1 MGTASLVT
9 TQRENR
15 LAMPA
20 PEYSTEQIKL
30 LAETVAKG
38 CDQNELAF
46 FLQVAKLKRLDP
58 FTGQIH
64 VVKRW
69 DSSLGKEK
77 ISIQTGV
84 DGYRAI
90 ASRTG
95 DLAGIDDPEYDSEVE
110 EHPNWSKITVYRY
123 GRGDEKVPY
132 RATARWGEYVQ
143 TYKDKQTGELK
154 PNPMW
159 KRMPYLMLGKV
170 AESLALRKAFPDEL
184 SGMYTNEEMGQ
195 ADNETPGVTPNS
207 VMGKPQVQMPK
218 STDEKKPPVQTGKA
232 ETTQQ
237 FGPPEG
243 ANARGPSYDPSK
255 ESTKGQQTQQVASQ
269 GKQDVKGVTE
279 ISGEITNAK
288 LGTGTAEEILFLVV
302 DGKVV
307 SVPKHL
313 IDAEMV
319 VGAKVL
325 ITATKRTVGKTDQ
338 YMTSTVEMLV
348 APVQEGEVI
357 DAEYEDVKPTEEK
370 REPGQPDPI
379 LEEYRAAGLGGI
391 FDDAPPKAKVEENV
405 GTPEP
410 TPTTATKPGKIG
422 PKRAQR
428 LYAIRGQN
436 WKNTGLTEAIFKKI
450 LLSLPIPVEHLS
462 DLEIGMY
469 ETMEKICTGEDDWKN
484 YVDD

>member
-1 MGTASLVT
+1 MEVESMSTNLVAVNKET
-9 TQRENR
+9 R
-15 LAMPA
+15 LTMPA
-20 PEYSTEQIKL
+20 PEYSNEQIKL

-110 EHPNWSKITVYRY
+110 EHPNWAKITVYRY

-195 ADNETPGVTPNS
+195 ADNETPGITPAS
-207 VMGKPQVQMPK
+207 VAKPQVAMPK
-218 STDEKKPPVQTGKA
+218 STDEKKPPVQTQQQGKA
-232 ETTQQ
+232 ETSR
-237 FGPPEG
+237 E
-243 ANARGPSYDPSK
+243 SK
-255 ESTKGQQTQQVASQ
+255 EADTSKTTTTAATTTGSTVGGNSAEIKP
-269 GKQDVKGVTE
+269 E
-279 ISGEITNAK
+279 RISGTITDVRQ
-288 LGTGTAEEILFLVV
+288 GTGKAEGMVFLIV
-302 DGKVV
+302 DKKIIVIPPSLV
-307 SVPKHL
+307 
-313 IDAEMV
+313 DAEMV
-319 VGAKVL
+319 TGANILLDAEKKPSSKGDTY
-325 ITATKRTVGKTDQ
+325 TAFA
-338 YMTSTVEMLV
+338 VEMV
-348 APVQEGEVI
+348 VPPIREGEII
-357 DAEYEDVKPTEEK
+357 DAEVSEPEVK
-370 REPGQPDPI
+370 REPGQPDPV
-379 LEEYRAAGLGGI
+379 LEEARSAGLGGI
-391 FDDAPPKAKVEENV
+391 FDEAPPKTKAAENP
-405 GTPEP
+405 GQEAPPATE
-410 TPTTATKPGKIG
+410 ATKPGTAG
-422 PKRAQR
+422 LKRAQR
-428 LYAIRGQN
+428 LHTLISQN
-436 WKNTGLTEAIFKKI
+436 HKNTGFTEDLLKKYLATQRLEHARDLACPPKGSEAFNAYEYACGMAVGEIDWHEI
-450 LLSLPIPVEHLS
+450 L
-462 DLEIGMY
+462 
-469 ETMEKICTGEDDWKN
+469 ED
-484 YVDD
+484 

>member
-1 MGTASLVT
+1 MEEIMGNELAVQKET
-9 TQRENR
+9 R
-15 LAMPA
+15 LAKPVA
-20 PEYSTEQIKL
+20 EFSNEQIRL
-30 LAETVAKG
+30 LGETVAKG

-69 DSSLGKEK
+69 DSSAGKDK
-77 ISIQTGV
+77 MVIQTGI
-84 DGYRAI
+84 DGYRVVA
-90 ASRTG
+90 ARTNE
-95 DLAGIDDPEYDSEVE
+95 LAGIDEPEYDSEDG
-110 EHPNWSKITVYRY
+110 EHPNTAKVTVYRY

-132 RATARWGEYVQ
+132 KATARWGEYVQ

-154 PNPMW
+154 ANPMW
-159 KRMPYLMLGKV
+159 RRMPYLMLGKV
-170 AESLALRKAFPDEL
+170 AEALALRKAFPDEL
-184 SGMYTNEEMGQ
+184 SGVYTNEEMDQ
-195 ADNETPGVTPNS
+195 ADNEPRGVTPDS

-232 ETTQQ
+232 ETV
-237 FGPPEG
+237 
-243 ANARGPSYDPSK
+243 
-255 ESTKGQQTQQVASQ
+255 QQTQQVAAQ
-269 GKQDVKGVTE
+269 GQQQTKPEE

-288 LGTGTAEEILFLVV
+288 FGTGSAEGILFLVV
-302 DGKVV
+302 NGKVV

-391 FDDAPPKAKVEENV
+391 FDDAPPKAKVEAAPAAQAAPAEDSTSP
-405 GTPEP
+405 GT
-410 TPTTATKPGKIG
+410 AGM
-422 PKRAQR
+422 KRAKR
-428 LYAIRGQN
+428 LHTLITQN
-436 WKNTGLTEAIFKKI
+436 HKNTLFTEDLLKKYLATQRI
-450 LLSLPIPVEHLS
+450 EHAR
-462 DLEIGMY
+462 DLACPPKGSEAFNAY
-469 ETMEKICTGEDDWKN
+469 EYACSMAVGEVDWHEVLDD
-484 YVDD
+484 

>member
-1 MGTASLVT
+1 
-9 TQRENR
+9 
-15 LAMPA
+15 
-20 PEYSTEQIKL
+20 
-30 LAETVAKG
+30 VAA
-38 CDQNELAF
+38 Q
-46 FLQVAKLKRLDP
+46 
-58 FTGQIH
+58 
-64 VVKRW
+64 
-69 DSSLGKEK
+69 
-77 ISIQTGV
+77 
-84 DGYRAI
+84 
-90 ASRTG
+90 
-95 DLAGIDDPEYDSEVE
+95 
-110 EHPNWSKITVYRY
+110 
-123 GRGDEKVPY
+123 
-132 RATARWGEYVQ
+132 
-143 TYKDKQTGELK
+143 
-154 PNPMW
+154 
-159 KRMPYLMLGKV
+159 
-170 AESLALRKAFPDEL
+170 
-184 SGMYTNEEMGQ
+184 
-195 ADNETPGVTPNS
+195 
-207 VMGKPQVQMPK
+207 
-218 STDEKKPPVQTGKA
+218 
-232 ETTQQ
+232 
-237 FGPPEG
+237 
-243 ANARGPSYDPSK
+243 
-255 ESTKGQQTQQVASQ
+255 GQQQT
-269 GKQDVKGVTE
+269 KPEE

-288 LGTGTAEEILFLVV
+288 FGTGSAEGILFLVV
-302 DGKVV
+302 NGKVV

>member
-1 MGTASLVT
+1 MEEDRMSTNLVAVQKDT
-9 TQRENR
+9 R
-15 LAMPA
+15 LTMPA

-110 EHPNWSKITVYRY
+110 EHPNWAKITVYRY

-195 ADNETPGVTPNS
+195 ADNETPGITPAS
-207 VMGKPQVQMPK
+207 LQKPPVSMPK
-218 STDEKKPPVQTGKA
+218 STDERKVENKPAAQQGKA
-232 ETTQQ
+232 EAAPQ
-237 FGPPEG
+237 
-243 ANARGPSYDPSK
+243 
-255 ESTKGQQTQQVASQ
+255 GQQTASQ
-269 GKQDVKGVTE
+269 GQQEAALEKL
-279 ISGEITNAK
+279 SGEISTVTPGKN
-288 LGTGTAEEILFLVV
+288 GVV
-302 DGKVV
+302 VLAV
-307 SVPKHL
+307 SGNGVIVPARLATDDL
-313 IDAEMV
+313 I
-319 VGAKVL
+319 VGAKILCSVAKVTIKGNKML
-325 ITATKRTVGKTDQ
+325 EVREI
-338 YMTSTVEMLV
+338 EMVML
-348 APVQEGEVI
+348 PVQEGEII
-357 DAEYEDVKPTEEK
+357 DAEVS
-370 REPGQPDPI
+370 EPEPAKGPDPF
-379 LEEYRAAGLGGI
+379 LDEARAAGVGGI
-391 FDDAPPKAKVEENV
+391 FDDAPPPKTQAAPATQEAAGE
-405 GTPEP
+405 
-410 TPTTATKPGKIG
+410 ATKPGTIG
-422 PKRAQR
+422 VKRARR
-428 LYAIRGQN
+428 LYAIISQN
-436 WKNTGLTEAIFKKI
+436 YRNTGFSEKELKKVM
-450 LLSLPIPVEHLS
+450 SALPVSIEHLR
-462 DLEIGMY
+462 DLELGLY
-469 ETMEKICTGEDDWKN
+469 EEFEKFATGEKDFHDFWK
-484 YVDD
+484 D